1 MKKNNILFI
10 ILFLVSLSNYSQ
22 DSQKSLS
29 IIPYPE
35 ECKILPGNF
44 ILSNETKIVV
54 TPTASQNEIGILNN
68 YLNEHYG
75 IRLQVVKTIPEN
87 SNYIQFQIPDWEAG
101 LKENYHLTIDEKH
114 ITILAEVKSAGIFY
128 ALQTLLQ
135 LLPTEKNNNLKIPCI
150 TIKDSP
156 RFEWRGM
163 HLDVCRHFFPVTF
176 IKKYIDLLAMYKMN
190 TFHWHLTDDQGWRI
204 EIKKYP
210 KLTQIGAWRKGTMIG
225 SYSDQK
231 FDSIQ
236 YGGYYTQEDI
246 KEVVAY
252 ASKKHITIVPEIE
265 MPGHSVAAISSY
277 PWLSC
282 NGKQIDVERGWGVFE
297 NVYCTKDSVFN
308 FLQDVLDEIVI
319 LFPGKY
325 IHIGGDESPKTRWKA
340 CANCQARI
348 KTESLKNEHELQSY
362 FIKRIEKYLNSKGK
376 QIIGWNEI
384 LEGGLAPNAAVMSW
398 QGTEG
403 GIAAAKQKHY
413 AVMTP
418 GSHCYFDH
426 YQSSPADE
434 PLAFGGY
441 TPLEKVYSYEP
452 IPSELNEE
460 EKHYILGAQANIWT
474 EYILNEKHVEYMAMP
489 RMAALAEV
497 VWSPKEKRNETDFLN
512 RLQTHFLLL
521 DKLGINYAKAIYK
534 VEQKVN
540 PSSKS
545 SSIKLEL
552 QANPSLG
559 TIYYTTDNSDP
570 REISNQYKT
579 PITISNDVTIK
590 AVLFKNNE
598 LKGKISE
605 RNYVINK
612 ATNKPIKFKT
622 QANKSYSGD
631 GNFTLVNGVTAS
643 LPRINNQWL
652 GWSGNDL
659 EAIVNLEKTEDVSEI
674 TVGFLKEEVNWIYL
688 PKEVEYFTSIDGKNF
703 TSVGKINSNEISNER
718 FATLQL
724 KTTKAKY
731 VKVIAKNFGKI
742 PSGKPGAG
750 EDAWLF
756 CDEIQIK

>member
-54 TPTASQNEIGILNN
+54 TPTSSQNEIGLLNN

-114 ITILAEVKSAGIFY
+114 ISILAEVKSAGIFY

-135 LLPTEKNNNLKIPCI
+135 LLPTKKNNNLKIPCV

-163 HLDVCRHFFPVTF
+163 HLDVCRHFFSVTF

-282 NGKQIDVERGWGVFE
+282 TGKQIDVERGWGVFE
-297 NVYCTKDSVFN
+297 DVYCAKDSVFN

-460 EKHYILGAQANIWT
+460 EQHYILGAQANIWT

-545 SSIKLEL
+545 NSIKLEL

-631 GNFTLVNGVTAS
+631 GNFTSVNGVTAS

-652 GWSGNDL
+652 GWNGNDL
-659 EAIVNLEKTEDVSEI
+659 EGIVNLEKTEDVSEI

-750 EDAWLF
+750 ENAWLF

>member
-22 DSQKSLS
+22 DPQKSLL
-29 IIPYPE
+29 IIPYPK

-54 TPTASQNEIGILNN
+54 TPTASQNEIGLLNN

-135 LLPTEKNNNLKIPCI
+135 LLPTEKNNNLKIPCV

-297 NVYCTKDSVFN
+297 DVYCTKDSVFN

-340 CANCQARI
+340 CANCQTRI

-750 EDAWLF
+750 ENAWLF